1 MDELSKEVGNAK
13 QRFKKIVELAINEI
27 QGSDYLTDLHYYV
40 QELEKSLTIAKKRRE
55 DDLAPPAHRWQAF
68 FPRVSFLQPF

>member
-27 QGSDYLTDLHYYV
+27 QGSDYLPDLHYFV

-55 DDLAPPAHRWQAF
+55 DVFASIDLLSL
-68 FPRVSFLQPF
+68 VNN